1 MTITASPKDVNSR
14 LRNSRL
20 RDVAEAVRTGGAA
33 LLNSGVERRRLL
45 RQAAEQSAGAGTN
58 EFQ

>member
-1 MTITASPKDVNSR
+1 MTIAASPKDV
-14 LRNSRL
+14 NSRL